1 MKTSISLINLINL
14 VVLLDRKKLMNATSV
29 AKKTEGNILV
39 KSLSPGFL
47 ETARKEQ
54 DSKAS
59 LFFLKA
65 N

>member
-1 MKTSISLINLINL
+1 MQTSISLINLINL
-14 VVLLDRKKLMNATSV
+14 VVLLDKKFMNATSV
-29 AKKTEGNILV
+29 AKKTEGSILV

-59 LFFLKA
+59 LFFFPKA